1 MSKIK
6 TKCPK
11 CGRELVAT
19 CWYGFNTYTGGYG
32 YNVLLECLNC
42 DIHTSETHDISVK
55 YGDTVTSMDFSV
67 DPDIY
72 NSMISEGVK
81 RLKERYKT
89 LQSPEN
95 TRENSTL

>member
-1 MSKIK
+1 MGKIK
-6 TKCPK
+6 IKCPK
-11 CGRELVAT
+11 CERELVAT

-32 YNVLLECLNC
+32 YNVLLECLGC
-42 DIHTSETHDISVK
+42 DIHTSETHDMRVLYSDNSPQVDISI
-55 YGDTVTSMDFSV
+55 